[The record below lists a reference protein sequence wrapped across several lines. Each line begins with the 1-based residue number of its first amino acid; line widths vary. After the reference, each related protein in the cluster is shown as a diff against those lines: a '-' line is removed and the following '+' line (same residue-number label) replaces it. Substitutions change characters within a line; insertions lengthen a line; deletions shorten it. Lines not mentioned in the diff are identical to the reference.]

1 MRPLRPRRMGPH
13 WYWRSGMGPLGFW
26 RTGTG
31 FLSVGILTL
40 LTSATR
46 IPVHR
51 TYTHGSQGQRQT
63 FCHKNFEHIITFEA
77 LYH

>member
-1 MRPLRPRRMGPH
+1 
-13 WYWRSGMGPLGFW
+13 MGPLGFW

-31 FLSVGILTL
+31 LLSVGILTL

-51 TYTHGSQGQRQT
+51 TYTHGSQGQT
-63 FCHKNFEHIITFEA
+63 FCHIKTLSTLSHLRHCITE
-77 LYH
+77 LLLRVGLKSLS